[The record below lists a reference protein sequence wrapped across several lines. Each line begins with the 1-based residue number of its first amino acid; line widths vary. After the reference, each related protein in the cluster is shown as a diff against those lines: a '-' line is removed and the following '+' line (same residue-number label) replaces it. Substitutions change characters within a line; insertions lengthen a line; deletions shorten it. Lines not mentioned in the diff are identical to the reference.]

1 MRARNVHVRVS
12 RCRLGRVRLSTVT
25 TLTGPLASYIAC
37 PYANVTATL
46 VMQAVMMHVLYML
59 YVGNYNAP
67 VGGRIDKLNEK
78 GAQAEN
84 PLPLDARISSLKKY
98 RYLRTAPYP

>member
-1 MRARNVHVRVS
+1 MVYRMPVRE
-12 RCRLGRVRLSTVT
+12 RHCKK
-25 TLTGPLASYIAC
+25 
-37 PYANVTATL
+37 NATL

-67 VGGRIDKLNEK
+67 VLGRIDKLNEK

-84 PLPLDARISSLKKY
+84 PLPPRRTNIVSKKISVF
-98 RYLRTAPYP
+98 TDGP